1 MYKALVILLIGFFS
15 SGSLAENPISSSKKD
30 FDQTISW
37 NKVMLK
43 KDLELMKAL
52 LSDSAQVTSAGMQL
66 NGEKEVIEKFEF
78 IFNKRPDLVWVN
90 KPLEHV
96 EYINW
101 NTAYEYGEWRES
113 WTQEDG
119 ATVIT
124 GKYFILWQKSNQAW
138 EIRTA
143 VFAPSKCTGD
153 SSYCS

>member
-66 NGEKEVIEKFEF
+66 NSEKEVIEKFEF

-90 KPLEHV
+90 
-96 EYINW
+96 
-101 NTAYEYGEWRES
+101 
-113 WTQEDG
+113 
-119 ATVIT
+119 
-124 GKYFILWQKSNQAW
+124 
-138 EIRTA
+138 
-143 VFAPSKCTGD
+143 
-153 SSYCS
+153 